1 MTANAESERFR
12 DGAIKYDAYLRTPE
26 GQLRLDLALA
36 NLLEFL
42 PEATQSLRVLDVGG
56 GTGAMAMRL
65 TRLGLHVT
73 LLDSSQAMLDFAQR
87 SSREAEVAERLSVRE
102 GDAGELANLF
112 QAGSFDVVLCHNILE
127 YVDDPGAVLCGAA
140 PMLRNSSAILSVM
153 VRNRAGE
160 VMKAAIRGGDL
171 VAAENAVAAEW
182 GEEALYGGKVRLFS
196 AESLQAILTEASLTM
211 IAARGVRVVSD
222 YLPPQLSRS
231 TEYEKIFEL
240 ERKLGRR
247 PEFAAVARYIHC
259 LARRADRSADR
270 SKDNGA

>member
-1 MTANAESERFR
+1 
-12 DGAIKYDAYLRTPE
+12 
-26 GQLRLDLALA
+26 
-36 NLLEFL
+36 
-42 PEATQSLRVLDVGG
+42 
-56 GTGAMAMRL
+56 
-65 TRLGLHVT
+65 
-73 LLDSSQAMLDFAQR
+73 
-87 SSREAEVAERLSVRE
+87 
-102 GDAGELANLF
+102 
-112 QAGSFDVVLCHNILE
+112 
-127 YVDDPGAVLCGAA
+127 
-140 PMLRNSSAILSVM
+140 
-153 VRNRAGE
+153 
-160 VMKAAIRGGDL
+160 MKAAIRAGDL

>member
-12 DGAIKYDAYLRTPE
+12 DGAIKYAAYLRTPE

-153 VRNRAGE
+153 VRKQAGE

-171 VAAENAVAAEW
+171 VAAENALAAEW

>member
-65 TRLGLHVT
+65 TRLGPHVT

-153 VRNRAGE
+153 VRNRSGE
-160 VMKAAIRGGDL
+160 VMKAAIRAGDL
-171 VAAENAVAAEW
+171 VAAENALAAEW

>member
-65 TRLGLHVT
+65 TRLGPHVT